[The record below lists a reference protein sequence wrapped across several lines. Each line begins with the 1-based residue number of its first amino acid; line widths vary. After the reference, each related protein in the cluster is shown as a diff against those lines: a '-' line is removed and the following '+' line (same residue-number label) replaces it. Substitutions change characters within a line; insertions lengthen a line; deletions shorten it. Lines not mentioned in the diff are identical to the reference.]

1 MFSKRNS
8 KYKYMLFFVK
18 NRPTGSFRKWMGM
31 ILCWMICLSVFPHDK
46 NNSCQIQE
54 LLDKAEEMLNAD
66 PSKAIYYSSL
76 AITEAQKIGNIG
88 CKTMGQAILGEAYM
102 NQGDFNIGF
111 EILTHAMEACPSD
124 SLHLKACIFL
134 HLSGAY
140 LKLKDLHKA
149 FMYVDKAADIYR
161 AQNDSLHLAR
171 CYNARGLVY
180 IQKPD
185 NVRAEEN
192 FKAALSINRK
202 MNNLSSLA
210 ANLNNLCLYEGNS
223 AEKVALLNEA
233 ITINRSL
240 GKIWSLGENY
250 NNLGTQYFYAH
261 DYDHALSALDTA
273 MSYATK
279 INAKELIADNYR
291 YRSWVY
297 EAQRDYKKAHTY
309 LLLLYEAEKDLLM
322 MNEMRQ
328 IELNI
333 VQKHLRDKEQ
343 QMIMQ
348 EQAYQINFLRLWIS
362 IAVLAV
368 IVLMLALSYAVYH
381 YRQKKKLVLLEA
393 ARQLEN
399 HEKELMALKLKQS
412 EGEAQAVQQEL
423 EHRRKELTNL
433 AFFIR
438 SRNDLL
444 AQIQEKIR
452 AGYKLSPTESE
463 RHLRSIY
470 TYISQFS
477 ARDTETSVLI
487 DDINRQFIER
497 LSQLHPNLSGNEKRL
512 SSLLRVGLSTKE
524 IASIIHSTP
533 KTVNMARYRLRK
545 HLNLETDDSLTEYMK
560 QI

>member
-1 MFSKRNS
+1 MSFSRKKQQTS
-8 KYKYMLFFVK
+8 F
-18 NRPTGSFRKWMGM
+18 FRKSIGVT
-31 ILCWMICLSVFPHDK
+31 LCWVICLSVPSHDEYRR
-46 NNSCQIQE
+46 SQIRE
-54 LLDKAEEMLNAD
+54 LLDRAEEMLNAD
-66 PSKAIYYSSL
+66 PSKAIYYSSQ
-76 AITEAQKIGNIG
+76 AITEAQKVGDTG
-88 CKTMGQAILGEAYM
+88 GSTMGQAILGEAYM
-102 NQGDFNIGF
+102 SLGDFNIGF
-111 EILTHAMEACPSD
+111 EILTHAMEVCPPD

-223 AEKVALLNEA
+223 TEKVALLNEA
-233 ITINRSL
+233 IAINRTL
-240 GKIWSLGENY
+240 EKIWALGENY
-250 NNLGTQYFYAH
+250 NNLGTQYFYAR
-261 DYDHALSALDTA
+261 DYEHALAVLDTA
-273 MSYATK
+273 VSYATK
-279 INAKELIADNYR
+279 INAKELVADNYR
-291 YRSWVY
+291 YKSWVY
-297 EAQRDYKKAHTY
+297 EARKDYKNAYAY
-309 LLLLYEAEKDLLM
+309 LLLLYGAEKELLM

-343 QMIMQ
+343 QIIMR
-348 EQAYQINFLRLWIS
+348 EQAYQIDFLRLWVS

-399 HEKELMALKLKQS
+399 HEKELMALKLKES
-412 EGEAQAVQQEL
+412 EHEAQTVQQEL
-423 EHRRKELTNL
+423 EHHRKELTNL

-444 AQIQEKIR
+444 AQIQEKIKV
-452 AGYKLSPTESE
+452 GYKLSPAESE
-463 RHLRSIY
+463 RHLRNIY

-477 ARDTETSVLI
+477 ARDTETGVLI
-487 DDINRQFIER
+487 DEINRQFIER
-497 LSQLHPNLSGNEKRL
+497 LSQIHPNLSGNEKRL